1 MMKRILNVLILFL
14 SIFVFCSC
22 NNKDKNNK
30 GVKQNN
36 VKQNI
41 TQKEI
46 RESLEEVNRNW
57 LIVESEQ
64 IDDYIRCHDLNMFQ
78 TGTGLRYQIHEAGEG
93 DLIKEG
99 DIVTLEYEVSLLNG
113 DLVYSSKNDGN
124 KTFLVGRGGVESGL
138 EEAVLKL
145 CKNSVATLIIPVHL
159 AHGLIGD
166 GNKIPPRATLI
177 YRLKVVDKQ

>member
-1 MMKRILNVLILFL
+1 MKSILNVLVLFL
-14 SIFVFCSC
+14 SIFVLYSC
-22 NNKDKNNK
+22 NKNKNND
-30 GVKQNN
+30 VKQNGI
-36 VKQNI
+36 KQNI
-41 TQKEI
+41 SQKEI
-46 RESLEEVNRNW
+46 RESLEEINRNW

-64 IDDYIRCHDLNMFQ
+64 INDYIKYHDLSMVQ

-99 DIVTLEYEVSLLNG
+99 DIVTLEYDVSLLNG
-113 DLVYSSKNDGN
+113 DLIYSSEKDGN

-166 GNKIPPRATLI
+166 GNKIPPRATLV